1 MAKYEIEK
9 FNRNNFSLW
18 KMKMNVILR
27 NNNCLAVIEERPMEI
42 TDDDKWN
49 EMDGNAIVDLHLAF
63 TDGSLPDSYDYLII
77 NLMNNNQVDRL
88 VFNDVAASILNEK
101 SRHKNKEDIQV
112 SSQQSEAL
120 SVTRERSTERGPS
133 ESHNHGRSKSRNKK
147 NVKCYNCASQHVDTK
162 VARTRT
168 NSIGWPL
175 SGRPNQLT
183 IFFNLI
189 NLNFNANKTTTIS
202 INAGSTVSC
211 NKPRAIGSN
220 GTVTE
225 LQRNSTNWTVVVD
238 EIVKMEKK
246 IFPKHESLARSFDED
261 LKKKNSDLL
270 YIQIHGQV
278 VGYVMYAWPTSL
290 SASITKLA
298 GPISLSPLLKF
309 PLHARN
315 LNCLIKVLKE
325 ILWNTF
331 ETDFKFFHHC
341 SRATNLNGTVH
352 FGFCKLNS
360 DYMIAAFDL
369 QKISSNS

>member
-1 MAKYEIEK
+1 M
-9 FNRNNFSLW
+9 
-18 KMKMNVILR
+18 
-27 NNNCLAVIEERPMEI
+27 
-42 TDDDKWN
+42 
-49 EMDGNAIVDLHLAF
+49 
-63 TDGSLPDSYDYLII
+63 
-77 NLMNNNQVDRL
+77 
-88 VFNDVAASILNEK
+88 
-101 SRHKNKEDIQV
+101 
-112 SSQQSEAL
+112 
-120 SVTRERSTERGPS
+120 
-133 ESHNHGRSKSRNKK
+133 
-147 NVKCYNCASQHVDTK
+147 
-162 VARTRT
+162 
-168 NSIGWPL
+168 
-175 SGRPNQLT
+175 
-183 IFFNLI
+183 
-189 NLNFNANKTTTIS
+189 
-202 INAGSTVSC
+202 
-211 NKPRAIGSN
+211 GSN

-261 LKKKNSDLL
+261 LKKKNSGLL

-341 SRATNLNGTVH
+341 SRATNLSGTVH

-369 QKISSNS
+369 AKDKVQILSLT